1 MKPNSNASTTT
12 TKSSKKDGDLV
23 STVTDSSSSPKN
35 FWNALVGDMMMFWS
49 GSILGLTNFF

>member
-23 STVTDSSSSPKN
+23 STVTDSSSSQKN